1 MNDLKGRCLPGL
13 PSLKRKKKNY
23 NNVLQRGPS
32 AEYSAVNCTLEQS
45 QSMSIH

>member
-1 MNDLKGRCLPGL
+1 MSTSSPIIKE
-13 PSLKRKKKNY
+13 KKKKKKKEDH